1 MSFWGSISNKFFNNQ
16 GNQNQVNKP
25 VQNNQQNEIFG
36 QIADKSYTAGY
47 DCITKYAVP
56 SPTNLPTPS
65 GVYKYAIPDIAPN
78 PAPETPTIVP
88 LPSGVHKYA
97 IPDVAPN
104 PTPNPVLKYAIPT
117 PSGTPES
124 ESSNPQPANPWGGNI
139 FKTFFT
145 KIFEF
150 FSKLFQ

>member
-1 MSFWGSISNKFFNNQ
+1 MSFWGNISNKFFNIQ
-16 GNQNQVNKP
+16 GNQNQVYKP
-25 VQNNQQNEIFG
+25 VLNNQQNEIFG

-56 SPTNLPTPS
+56 SPTPS

-78 PAPETPTIVP
+78 PTPNPIVMYAVPTPET
-88 LPSGVHKYA
+88 
-97 IPDVAPN
+97 

-124 ESSNPQPANPWGGNI
+124 EGSNPQPANPWGGNI